1 VEKNQNF
8 EEQWR
13 RKSSKIGM
21 IMIVIV
27 IVFMFGP
34 LIYLKLAYGVFPQWG
49 VALTAWGT
57 IAAAFGVYYFVEPLS
72 YYPILGITG
81 TYMAFT
87 AGSISDIR
95 MPASSIAQEAAG
107 VKFGSP
113 EGSVVSTIGVAG
125 SLFTSLTVVFLTALV
140 GTKIIGFLPDAIVV
154 GLKSYTVPAIFGASY
169 VLFCRFSPK
178 LSFLVVLT
186 TILYLLVAGI
196 NYGLFMV
203 VAVVLSVLIARLMYK
218 KGLLGGG
225 SGGNNEE
232 EQKTQGGAQ

>member
-1 VEKNQNF
+1 
-8 EEQWR
+8 
-13 RKSSKIGM
+13 M
-21 IMIVIV
+21 IMIVLV
-27 IVFMFGP
+27 IAFMFGP
-34 LIYLKLAYGVFPQWG
+34 VIYLKIAYGVFPQWG

-113 EGSVVSTIGVAG
+113 EGSVISTIGVAG

-140 GTKIIGFLPDAIVV
+140 GTKIIGFLPDTVVV

-186 TILYLLVAGI
+186 TVLYLLVAGI
-196 NYGLFMV
+196 NYGLYMIVSV
-203 VAVVLSVLIARLMYK
+203 VFSVVIARLMYK
-218 KGLLGGG
+218 KGILGGG
-225 SGGNNEE
+225 AAAADKDDDK
-232 EQKTQGGAQ
+232 EQAE